1 MLSAGVPGKEQVRRY
16 PLHCFYSVY
25 LTPVQ
30 RGEVKRRKRRR
41 RTGVM
46 EALAVQNI
54 RKAQKVPSGKGLGRN
69 NRAALFML
77 QLKSS
82 QFRRDHSH
90 PTQISARII

>member
-1 MLSAGVPGKEQVRRY
+1 
-16 PLHCFYSVY
+16 
-25 LTPVQ
+25 
-30 RGEVKRRKRRR
+30 
-41 RTGVM
+41 M